1 MAARQASILFA
12 IGTDG
17 ATGRTADGRPLYDGC
32 TDLHRLFDKREPVH
46 VMTLTRQMLRQQRRP
61 ELDPYRCVLNLVT
74 DPDQNPRTLENLR
87 KLLRGFGGR
96 VINPPDAVAR
106 TTRDQVARLLDGT
119 PGMVVPKVVRLRNA
133 RPDLAVAAVERDG
146 LRFPLIVRKAGT
158 HTGMIVGV
166 AGSID
171 ELRAAITEAGE
182 HIITEFVDF
191 RSEDGLYRKYRVFF
205 IGERIIF
212 RHMLVSD
219 QWNVHAKDRM
229 RFMVERPQLLDEE
242 KQMFASV
249 EGAYPADIRPT
260 LEAIRDRMKLDY
272 FGMDFGI
279 AQDGRVVLFEANA
292 TMNFFP
298 FLRDEQF
305 AYVRAC
311 RQPAT
316 EAFHQMLGCSRPDR
330 TEVPRPMEAAAR

>member
-1 MAARQASILFA
+1 MAARQALILFA

-32 TDLHRLFDKREPVH
+32 TDLHKLFDKREPVH

-61 ELDPYRCVLNLVT
+61 ELHPYRCVLNLVT

-96 VINPPDAVAR
+96 VINPPEAVAR

-119 PGMVVPKVVRLRNA
+119 PGLVVPKVVRLRNA

-166 AGSID
+166 VHSID

-182 HIITEFVDF
+182 HVITEFADF
-191 RSEDGLYRKYRVFF
+191 RSADGLYRKYRVFF

-219 QWNVHAKDRM
+219 QWNVHAKHRM
-229 RFMVERPQLLDEE
+229 GFMVERPNLLDEE
-242 KQMFASV
+242 QEMFARV
-249 EGAYPADIRPT
+249 EGAYAADILPT
-260 LEAIRDRMKLDY
+260 LTAIRDRMRLDY

-279 AQDGRVVLFEANA
+279 GQDGRMVLFEANA

-298 FLRDEQF
+298 FLSDPRLDH
-305 AYVRAC
+305 VKKC
-311 RQPAT
+311 LNPAR
-316 EAFHQMLGCSRPDR
+316 EAFHAMLGCERPG
-330 TEVPRPMEAAAR
+330 AAASDEQREWAR

>member
-1 MAARQASILFA
+1 MAARQATILFA
-12 IGTDG
+12 IGSDG
-17 ATGRTADGRPLYDGC
+17 ATGRTADGRPLYEGC

-61 ELDPYRCVLNLVT
+61 DLDPYRCVLNLVT
-74 DPDQNPRTLENLR
+74 DPDQNPRALENLR

-96 VINPPDAVAR
+96 VINPPEAVAR
-106 TTRDQVARLLDGT
+106 TTRDQVARLLQET
-119 PGMVVPKVVRLRNA
+119 PGLVVPKVVRLRNA

-166 AGSID
+166 AATID

-191 RSEDGLYRKYRVFF
+191 RSADGLYRKHRVFF
-205 IGERIIF
+205 IGERIVF

-219 QWNVHAKDRM
+219 QWNVHAKHRM
-229 RFMVERPQLLDEE
+229 GFMVERPHLLDEE
-242 KQMFASV
+242 HKMFARV
-249 EGAYPADIRPT
+249 EGTYAAEITRT
-260 LEAIRDRMKLDY
+260 LEAIRDRMRLDY

-279 AQDGRVVLFEANA
+279 TQNGRMVLFEANA

-298 FLRDEQF
+298 FMADPRFE
-305 AYVRAC
+305 YVRQCVGPA
-311 RQPAT
+311 RQ
-316 EAFHQMLGCSRPDR
+316 AFHDMLGRNPALAVPPPKFQLSR
-330 TEVPRPMEAAAR
+330 

>member
-1 MAARQASILFA
+1 MAARQATILFA

-32 TDLHRLFDKREPVH
+32 TDLHKLFDKREPVH

-87 KLLRGFGGR
+87 KLLRGFKGR
-96 VINPPDAVAR
+96 VINPPEAVAR

-119 PGMVVPKVVRLRNA
+119 PGLVVPKVVRLRNA

-146 LRFPLIVRKAGT
+146 LQFPLIVRKAGT

-166 AGSID
+166 VGSID
-171 ELRAAITEAGE
+171 ELRAAITESGE

-191 RSEDGLYRKYRVFF
+191 RSKDGLYRKYRTFF
-205 IGERIIF
+205 IGQRIIF

-219 QWNVHAKDRM
+219 QWNVHAKHRM
-229 RFMVERPQLLDEE
+229 GFMVERPLLLNEE
-242 KQMFASV
+242 KEMFARV
-249 EGAYPADIRPT
+249 EGAYPADILLT
-260 LEAIRDRMKLDY
+260 LEAIRDRTRLDY

-279 AQDGRVVLFEANA
+279 AQDGRMVLFEANA

-298 FLRDEQF
+298 FMPDPRFE
-305 AYVRAC
+305 YVRQCVGPA
-311 RQPAT
+311 RQ
-316 EAFHQMLGCSRPDR
+316 AFHEMLGHNSALTVRPSKLQLSR
-330 TEVPRPMEAAAR
+330 